1 MAQAMA
7 RGIRRSP
14 LFKFKGL
21 NLFSR
26 VNVTFYFESDFK
38 GGSNMAKKLKKK
50 KKVKRGSW
58 LGKDRSE
65 IIAGL
70 VAIIGLLFFIITLIL
85 WGISELSDENFI
97 FSEMLGAYSAASLCL
112 CFGIFF
118 MAMMIGTRNWFAK
131 IICLLITALMMIT
144 SFAFI
149 ETSISVYK
157 DKTAYENRQFETVV
171 AVPTGAEF
179 DDPDYGTEFLMEL
192 EVNNLTLDVYSLNIS
207 RDYYQENLSGKTLEI
222 SYLPNSH
229 YAISMEEYLIEAK

>member
-1 MAQAMA
+1 
-7 RGIRRSP
+7 
-14 LFKFKGL
+14 
-21 NLFSR
+21 
-26 VNVTFYFESDFK
+26 
-38 GGSNMAKKLKKK
+38 MAKRLKKK
-50 KKVKRGSW
+50 KRVKRGSW
-58 LGKDRSE
+58 LGKDRRE

-97 FSEMLGAYSAASLCL
+97 FSEMSGAYSSASLCL

-144 SFAFI
+144 SYSFL
-149 ETSISVYK
+149 ETSILLYK
-157 DKTAYENRQFETVV
+157 DKTALKNSQFETVV
-171 AVPTGAEF
+171 ATPTGAEF

-207 RDYYQENLSGKTLEI
+207 RNYYQENLSGKTLEI

-229 YAISMEEYLIEAK
+229 YAISIEEYLVDTKE